1 MPNHNKNK
9 SKNHNNNNNNKN
21 HNNNNKYIKLLYY
34 IFITPVS
41 HGHGQIIKGA
51 R

>member
-1 MPNHNKNK
+1 MPSH
-9 SKNHNNNNNNKN
+9 NHNNNKNNNKK
-21 HNNNNKYIKLLYY
+21 NNKKYIKRVYY